1 MQNRNERGMNARQ
14 AEQAENKKGMNVDSV
29 LQRPMNP
36 NDMSRESCKRSG
48 AENMKDDNIKPEA

>member
-36 NDMSRESCKRSG
+36 NDTSRECCKKNS
-48 AENMKDDNIKPEA
+48 AESMKDENVKPEA

>member
-36 NDMSRESCKRSG
+36 NDMSRESCKRNG
-48 AENMKDDNIKPEA
+48 AANMKDDNIKPEA